1 MSLEGI
7 WGASSCSP
15 PRSHPALPAQPVPPA
30 PCWAAFTIPPP
41 LLPWEVFYPNLF
53 SEYLG
58 FFHFSLP
65 SDLFLLILFPCSCI
79 LPLRSCSQCEAM
91 AVSVPVPHP
100 RHPTSSTLALPMA
113 SVTLLL
119 CPPCFGVPVRIS
131 SCPTAPSQFVS
142 NTVPWVAGDCG
153 CPRPYTCLFNK
164 TLSLLSIDCVLFPEQ
179 WGCAPSRVGGQEL
192 GRGMAR
198 SLGGGFSLSLG
209 SPPSPWGLRAP
220 GVPLCL
226 S

>member
-1 MSLEGI
+1 MRQWLCLS
-7 WGASSCSP
+7 
-15 PRSHPALPAQPVPPA
+15 
-30 PCWAAFTIPPP
+30 
-41 LLPWEVFYPNLF
+41 
-53 SEYLG
+53 
-58 FFHFSLP
+58 
-65 SDLFLLILFPCSCI
+65 LFLTQDIPH
-79 LPLRSCSQCEAM
+79 LPHSPSPWLLSPFCF
-91 AVSVPVPHP
+91 VPHY
-100 RHPTSSTLALPMA
+100 
-113 SVTLLL
+113 
-119 CPPCFGVPVRIS
+119 FGVPVPIS
-131 SCPTAPSQFVS
+131 SCPAAPSPFVS
-142 NTVPWVAGDCG
+142 NIVPWAAGDCG

-164 TLSLLSIDCVLFPEQ
+164 ALSLLSIDCVLFPEQ